1 MFIGG
6 NMDTIGDNL
15 FKNIVKDSD
24 NYLKPENTVER
35 NYLYRIGGL
44 QYLQEQD
51 YKRSHEFID
60 IEYNKIIDDT
70 AKIIKELGFKNNH
83 ASYFSIFSY
92 LLWKGMFSNNQKY
105 TYSLDTFDI
114 LGYFGLDVINGMGN
128 CKSNSDMMNRV
139 FRKLGLDSYFLINSC
154 HVKSIESIID
164 VKRSNSE
171 KGKRIDDNAEI
182 SFMLGNHANVLVK
195 DSDTNNFYVYDPTNL
210 LIHKTD
216 NSKEATTY
224 NGEGKCFIKP
234 WGFILRE
241 HMRFDDVLELLDCI
255 DNQEQSLFMNNKEIK
270 DIAVESVNR
279 CKKEKTLVLDFY
291 NNINKNIK
299 NINDNIYF

>member
-1 MFIGG
+1 METLG
-6 NMDTIGDNL
+6 DTI
-15 FKNIVKDSD
+15 FRNIVKDSD
-24 NYLKPENTVER
+24 NYLKPDNTFEI
-35 NYLYRIGGL
+35 NYLRRIRNL
-44 QYLQEQD
+44 QYQQEQD
-51 YKRSHEFID
+51 YKRNHSFID
-60 IEYNKIIDDT
+60 SEYNKIIDDT

-83 ASYFSIFSY
+83 TSYFSVFSY
-92 LLWKGMFSNNQKY
+92 LLWNGMFSNNQRY

-154 HVKSIESIID
+154 DIKSIDSIID

-171 KGKRIDDNAEI
+171 KKKNIDDNVDT
-182 SFMLGNHANVLVK
+182 SFIIGNHANVLVE
-195 DSDTNNFYVYDPTNL
+195 DSDTNNFYIYDPTNL

-216 NSKEATTY
+216 NSKEATVC
-224 NGEGKCFIKP
+224 NGDGKCFIKP
-234 WGFILRE
+234 WGLILRE
-241 HMRFDDVLELLDCI
+241 YMGIDEVLELLDCI
-255 DNQEQSLFMNNKEIK
+255 DNQDKSLFMNNKDIK
-270 DIAVESVNR
+270 DIAVESVHR